1 MHGTS
6 LAYPAFMTSLQAIAG
21 GARCRCCG
29 VSSPL
34 GSAGIVDRVPFQDE
48 QGPAELL
55 FHFCEPCVVGFGD
68 EQARRAYVI
77 GLLVS

>member
-1 MHGTS
+1 
-6 LAYPAFMTSLQAIAG
+6 MTSLHAIAG

-29 VSSPL
+29 VSSLL
-34 GSAGIVDRVPFQDE
+34 GSTGVVDRVPFQDE

-55 FHFCEPCVVGFGD
+55 FHFCQPCVMGFGD

-77 GLLVS
+77 GLLVC